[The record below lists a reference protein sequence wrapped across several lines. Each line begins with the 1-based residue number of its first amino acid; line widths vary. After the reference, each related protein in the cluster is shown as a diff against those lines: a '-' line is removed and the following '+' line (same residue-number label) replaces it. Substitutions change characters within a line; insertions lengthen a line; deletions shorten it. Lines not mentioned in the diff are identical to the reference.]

1 MTRKVALM
9 WDCYGL
15 ESAVRID
22 DFEQQRVLAILKGE
36 DPNKIPV
43 PLNLTMWQL
52 RAQANSH
59 RHYEIYVIETTDDI
73 TIEDIVSGFESAPQ
87 AMADRVREIGH
98 RVYGHRVA
106 RDEEILIR

>member
-1 MTRKVALM
+1 M

-22 DFEQQRVLAILKGE
+22 DFDQQRVLAILKGQ
-36 DPNKIPV
+36 DPNKVPL
-43 PLNLTMWQL
+43 PLNLTAWQL

-59 RHYEIYVIETTDDI
+59 RHYEIYIIEASDDI
-73 TIEDIVSGFESAPQ
+73 TVDDIVDSFETAPQ

-98 RVYGHRVA
+98 RVYGHRVS
-106 RDEEILIR
+106 RDEEIKIR